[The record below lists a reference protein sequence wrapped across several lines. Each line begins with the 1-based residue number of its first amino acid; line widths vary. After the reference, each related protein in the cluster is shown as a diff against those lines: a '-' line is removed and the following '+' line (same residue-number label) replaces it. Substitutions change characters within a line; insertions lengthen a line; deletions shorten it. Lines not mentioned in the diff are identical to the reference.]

1 MALGKAEV
9 AHIAKLARIRLNDAE
24 LAALSGELSQILEW
38 MEELRAIDTGDV
50 PPMTSVAA
58 MRLPMREDVVTDGD
72 CRDAILGNAPQT
84 AKGFF
89 AVPKVV
95 E

>member
-1 MALGKAEV
+1 MALNKAEV
-9 AHIAKLARIRLNDAE
+9 AHVAALARIRLTEAE
-24 LAALSGELSQILEW
+24 LEPLAAELSEILGWVEQ
-38 MEELRAIDTGDV
+38 LREVDTDGV
-50 PPMTSVAA
+50 PPMTSVAV
-58 MRLPMREDVVTDGD
+58 MRLPMRDDVVSDGD

>member
-1 MALGKAEV
+1 MPLDEAAV
-9 AHIAKLARIRLNDAE
+9 AHIAGLARIRLKE
-24 LAALSGELSQILEW
+24 EELEPLAAELSQILTW
-38 MEELRAIDTGDV
+38 MEQLAELDTADV

-58 MRLPMREDVVTDGD
+58 MRLPLREDEVTDGD
-72 CRDAILGNAPQT
+72 RRDDILLNAPQ
-84 AKGFF
+84 AARGFF

>member
-1 MALGKAEV
+1 MALNKADV
-9 AHIAKLARIRLNDAE
+9 AHIATLARIRLNEAE
-24 LAALSGELSQILEW
+24 LEPLAAELSQILSWVEQLG
-38 MEELRAIDTGDV
+38 EVDTIGV

-58 MRLPMREDVVTDGD
+58 MRLPMRDDIVTDGGR
-72 CRDAILGNAPQT
+72 RDAILGNAPHQ

-89 AVPKVV
+89 AVPKVI

>member
-1 MALGKAEV
+1 MALDKTDV
-9 AHIAKLARIRLNDAE
+9 ARVAALARIRVAE
-24 LAALSGELSQILEW
+24 TELEPLALELSRILGWVEQLG
-38 MEELRAIDTGDV
+38 EVDTDGV
-50 PPMTSVAA
+50 PPMTGIAA
-58 MRLPMREDVVTDGD
+58 TRLPMRDDVVTDGN
-72 CRDAILGNAPQT
+72 CRDAILGNAPNQ

>member
-1 MALGKAEV
+1 MALNKAEV
-9 AHIAKLARIRLNDAE
+9 AHIAALARIRLGDAE
-24 LAALSGELSQILEW
+24 MEPLASELSQILSWVEQLG
-38 MEELRAIDTGDV
+38 EIDTDCV

-72 CRDAILGNAPQT
+72 CRDTILGNAPLT
-84 AKGFF
+84 ARGFF
-89 AVPKVV
+89 AVPKVI

>member
-1 MALGKAEV
+1 MALDKAAV
-9 AHIAKLARIRLNDAE
+9 AHIAALARIRLTE
-24 LAALSGELSQILEW
+24 EELEPLAAELSQILTWVEQLA
-38 MEELRAIDTGDV
+38 EVDTADV

-58 MRLPMREDVVTDGD
+58 MRLPLREDEVTDGD
-72 CRDAILGNAPQT
+72 RRDDILANAPQ
-84 AKGFF
+84 AARGFL

>member
-1 MALGKAEV
+1 MALNKAEV
-9 AHIAKLARIRLNDAE
+9 AHVAALARIRLTEAE
-24 LAALSGELSQILEW
+24 LEPLAAELSEILGWVEQ
-38 MEELRAIDTGDV
+38 LREVDTDGV

-58 MRLPMREDVVTDGD
+58 MRLPMRDDVVSDGD

-89 AVPKVV
+89 AVPKVI

>member
-58 MRLPMREDVVTDGD
+58 MRLDRKSVV
-72 CRDAILGNAPQT
+72 
-84 AKGFF
+84 
-89 AVPKVV
+89 
-95 E
+95 